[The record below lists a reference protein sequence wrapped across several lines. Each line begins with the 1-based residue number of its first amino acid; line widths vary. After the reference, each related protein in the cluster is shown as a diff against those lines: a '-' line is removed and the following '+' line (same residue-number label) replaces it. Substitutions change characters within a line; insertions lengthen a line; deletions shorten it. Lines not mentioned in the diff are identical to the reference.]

1 MTAGIARGMDLPT
14 KCRFRGKEMDLA
26 DARMELSTIELSEVE
41 VTLEDG
47 TVVRPFRESDPK
59 FSTNKDGMPS
69 F

>member
-1 MTAGIARGMDLPT
+1 MMGMDLPP
-14 KCRFRGKEMDLA
+14 KCRFRGVEMDLV

-47 TVVRPFRESDPK
+47 TVARPFRESDLK
-59 FSTNKDGMPS
+59 FSTDEDGILS